1 MSESEDKLHRLI
13 HSLDKSEKGF
23 IKKFA
28 ALHVKED
35 ANGVRL
41 FDIYNSV
48 RIYNKVKIEK
58 LVKKE
63 KFANHLPKTKNY
75 LFELILKALRNYYSE
90 KKEIYN
96 LKTQIQNA
104 DILKDKGLY
113 KEALSIIK
121 RTKKI
126 GLEKEIYY
134 PLVEALI
141 IERQIWPSYQI
152 NPQETAIL
160 SKLNRE
166 EEKHLK
172 YMDEAVVFFTNA
184 CFKAFYFA
192 HLMGRGDREA
202 TLNDFD
208 KMVNSADYQRLLFL
222 SSKKIKTLHQIITTY
237 HHYIKEEKDL
247 FIQEGEILLELCI
260 NKNKRPGFSNEII
273 VGFFTNLGVAA
284 SRFYHAGLFVKCIN
298 VLKKLKE
305 EMSDTESHAFILA
318 ESCLS
323 DLTCSHHLFSTDF
336 EAALKICEAYLKK
349 EVIKDDAINDNLVV
363 LYINK
368 SLIHFMLEQ
377 FPEAI
382 KALNAIELYTQKHT
396 TPYVDSEFYLIK
408 ILSHLEMGNAEAA
421 FYMAKSYKNFIEKE
435 SLNFFQRKALVD
447 VIVKNPMAE
456 KREIAKLVSNKFLEE
471 NIPTDKCWDQYLL
484 DINIW
489 CQCAIKNISINQE
502 YKKEYRKLYQ

>member
-48 RIYNKVKIEK
+48 KIYNKGKIEK

-141 IERQIWPSYQI
+141 IERQIWPSYQV

-172 YMDEAVVFFTNA
+172 YMDEAIVFFTNA

-192 HLMGRGDREA
+192 HLMGRGDRQV
-202 TLNDFD
+202 TLNNFD
-208 KMVNSADYQRLLFL
+208 KLVNSADYQRLLFL
-222 SSKKIKTLHQIITTY
+222 SSKKVKTLHQTILTY
-237 HHYIKEEKDL
+237 HHYVKEEKDL
-247 FIQEGEILLELCI
+247 FIREAGVLLELCL
-260 NKNKRPGFSNEII
+260 NKNKRPYFSNEII
-273 VGFFTNLGVAA
+273 VGFFTNLGIAA
-284 SRFYHAGLFVKCIN
+284 SRFFNKGLFVQCIN
-298 VLKKLKE
+298 GLKELKE
-305 EMSDTESHAFILA
+305 EITDPENHAFILS

-323 DLTCSHHLFSTDF
+323 DLTYTHQLFSGDF
-336 EAALKICEAYLKK
+336 EEALKTCELHLKK
-349 EVIKDDAINDNLVV
+349 EVIKDDGINDNLVG

-377 FPEAI
+377 FSDAI
-382 KALNAIELYTQKHT
+382 KALNAIELYTEKHT
-396 TPYVDSEFYLIK
+396 TPYVDSEFYLMK
-408 ILSHLEMGNAEAA
+408 ILSHLEMGNSEAA

-447 VIVKNPMAE
+447 IIVKNPMAE
-456 KREIAKLVSNKFLEE
+456 KREIAKLTVSKFKEE

-484 DINIW
+484 DINVW
-489 CQCAIKNISINQE
+489 CQCAIKNISIGQE
-502 YKKEYRKLYQ
+502 YKKEYRQLYQ